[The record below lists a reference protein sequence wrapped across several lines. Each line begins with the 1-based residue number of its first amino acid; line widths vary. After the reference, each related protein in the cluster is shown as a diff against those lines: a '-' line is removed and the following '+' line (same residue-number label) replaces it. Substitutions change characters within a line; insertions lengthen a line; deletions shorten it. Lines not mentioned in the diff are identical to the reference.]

1 MDLGL
6 LISDFPDGL
15 AMLADA
21 GTTGRAGVAVA
32 SAAGATRITDITEDS
47 RSVMPGSLFIARKGE
62 KSDGRV
68 FIKAAV
74 AAGAAAV
81 LVEAGVLPAE
91 AEAAIF
97 EAGRRGTLVL
107 TSTDVPL
114 ATALLAERFYGE
126 PSAKLKLIGATG
138 TNGKTTTT
146 FLIHQL
152 LNKVHIRCGL
162 MGTVLIDDG
171 VETAP
176 AQLTTAPALEIS
188 RTLAR
193 MHESGC
199 RACSFEVSSHAL
211 DQERVGALKI
221 AAGVFSNLTHDH
233 LDYHKT
239 MENYAAAKARLFAM
253 LPGAAAGGV
262 AVVNADDPWHK
273 RMLQDCKARVVRCSM
288 KSRHD
293 ASLPAADWSARIV
306 ALTLTGMDV
315 EFTPPTG
322 RPVRVHLPLIG
333 EFNVMNA
340 MQAAAVASACYPD
353 HLTAQAAAEALAHV
367 HAPPGRLQPV
377 TGPQDAAAV
386 FVDYAHTDDALSRVL
401 TVLRKALVG
410 SGSGGRLLCVFG
422 CGGDRD
428 KAKRPKMA
436 RVAATLADK
445 AFATSDNP
453 RSENPDAI
461 LDQVVAGVP
470 TERRSA
476 VTRVTDR
483 AKAIRQAVADLHAG
497 DILVVA
503 GKGHEDYQIVAD
515 GRGGTV
521 KNKFDDR
528 DEVRKALAAK
538 RAGGRG

>member
-6 LISDFPDGL
+6 LISDFPEGL
-15 AMLADA
+15 ATLAA
-21 GTTGRAGVAVA
+21 MGGP
-32 SAAGATRITDITEDS
+32 AGAATAGSRRITDITEDS

-81 LVEAGVLPAE
+81 LVDAGPLPAD
-91 AEAAIF
+91 AQAAVAQ
-97 EAGRRGTLVL
+97 AGRSGTLVL

-114 ATALLAERFYGE
+114 ATALLAERFYGQ

-211 DQERVGALKI
+211 DQRRVGALTI
-221 AAGVFSNLTHDH
+221 QAGVFSNLTHDH

-253 LPGAAAGGV
+253 LPSAAEGGV
-262 AVVNADDPWHK
+262 AVMNADDPWHK

-293 ASLPAADWSARIV
+293 AAQPAADWSARIV
-306 ALTLTGMDV
+306 ALTLSGMDV

-353 HLTAQAAAEALAHV
+353 HLTAQAAAEALSHV

-377 TGPQDAAAV
+377 TGPKDTAAA

-401 TVLRKALVG
+401 TVLRNALVG

-428 KAKRPKMA
+428 TTKRPKMA

-453 RSENPDAI
+453 RSENPEAI

-470 TERRSA
+470 VDRRSA
-476 VTRVTDR
+476 VVRITDR
-483 AKAIRQAVADLHAG
+483 AEAIRLAVADLHAG

-521 KNKFDDR
+521 KKKFDDR
-528 DEVRKALAAK
+528 DEVRKAMAARK
-538 RAGGRG
+538 VGLRG